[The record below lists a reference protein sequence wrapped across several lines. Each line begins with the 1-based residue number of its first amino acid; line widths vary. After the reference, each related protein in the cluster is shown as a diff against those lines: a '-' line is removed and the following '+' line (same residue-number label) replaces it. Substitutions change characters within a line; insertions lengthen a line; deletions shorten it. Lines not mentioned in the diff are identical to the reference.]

1 VFDEDQL
8 RQMSHGE
15 RHRLMRALAAI
26 ENADPGP
33 DQVSTRRR
41 AIVLAV
47 IVVCC
52 VVLAVWIGVLAV
64 TLPRYY
70 RSGGWRGAWVGFDLA
85 LLTAFAVTGWAAWR
99 RRQVLI
105 ICLVVLATLL
115 CCDAW
120 FDVLLDARTQGF
132 VLSLLTAVFIEL
144 PLAGLAILGAR
155 RLLRL
160 SISVVRRYEG
170 DPEPQRRLRQAAII
184 GGSPG
189 SHLSD
194 LFNEPGGKAG
204 PRRRAGPGSASAPG
218 ASDHDGDELTPGEE
232 LLDYGAGYRD
242 AGYGGPDYGR
252 PHDEDRGHASPDGA
266 GPEHPVP
273 ADGGGGFPVPGSG
286 VPAAGLQPG
295 RARAELPAQDA

>member
-8 RQMSHGE
+8 REMSHSE
-15 RHRLMRALAAI
+15 RHRLMRALAAA
-26 ENADPGP
+26 EHADPSAHH
-33 DQVSTRRR
+33 VSSRRR
-41 AIVLAV
+41 AIVLTV
-47 IVVCC
+47 IIICC

-120 FDVLLDARTQGF
+120 FDVLLDARTKGF
-132 VLSLLTAVFIEL
+132 ELSLLSAVFIEL
-144 PLAGLAILGAR
+144 PLAALAILGAR

-170 DPEPQRRLRQAAII
+170 ETGDAPSLRQAKII
-184 GGSPG
+184 GGRPG

-194 LFNEPGGKAG
+194 LFNQPGAKPG
-204 PRRRAGPGSASAPG
+204 PRRSPGPASAPAPG
-218 ASDHDGDELTPGEE
+218 ASDHGGDELDPGPGGLEYSDAE
-232 LLDYGAGYRD
+232 YGRPGYGKP
-242 AGYGGPDYGR
+242 GYGGPDYGG
-252 PHDEDRGHASPDGA
+252 PDYGDAAYEHPGLGGLDRDGA
-266 GPEHPVP
+266 DHERPEN
-273 ADGGGGFPVPGSG
+273 
-286 VPAAGLQPG
+286 G
-295 RARAELPAQDA
+295 RVEAELPGPDA

>member
-8 RQMSHGE
+8 REMSHSE
-15 RHRLMRALAAI
+15 RHRLMRALAAA
-26 ENADPGP
+26 EHADPGA
-33 DQVSTRRR
+33 DHVSRRRR
-41 AIVLAV
+41 AIALTV
-47 IVVCC
+47 IIVCC

-120 FDVLLDARTQGF
+120 FDVLLDARTKGF
-132 VLSLLTAVFIEL
+132 ELSLLSAVFIEL

-170 DPEPQRRLRQAAII
+170 ETGDAPSLRQAKII

-194 LFNEPGGKAG
+194 LFNEPGARPG
-204 PRRRAGPGSASAPG
+204 PRRSLRAGSASAAG
-218 ASDHDGDELTPGEE
+218 ASDHGGDELDPGSGTLE
-232 LLDYGAGYRD
+232 YGDAEYER
-242 AGYGGPDYGR
+242 AGYGGPDYGLPDYGAADLSSPPR
-252 PHDEDRGHASPDGA
+252 EDSGDGD
-266 GPEHPVP
+266 P
-273 ADGGGGFPVPGSG
+273 A
-286 VPAAGLQPG
+286 PG
-295 RARAELPAQDA
+295 RHEGRLEAELPGPDA